1 MKTRIEA
8 FFLWIYF
15 FFGNHRKQW
24 YDQMEVYHYAYSK
37 QVEELD
43 KLVVYTESTNRAVIA
58 AYNRCKELSHLYYIM
73 TIQLS
78 EYPNKY
84 SIAKQ
89 IIESTS
95 RAEII
100 EKEYNEVL
108 SRIDIK

>member
-24 YDQMEVYHYAYSK
+24 YDQMEIYHYAYSK

-43 KLVVYTESTNRAVIA
+43 KLVKYTEGNNRSVLIA
-58 AYNRCKELSHLYYIM
+58 YKHVVELSGSYIILM
-73 TIQLS
+73 TLLS
-78 EYPNKY
+78 KYPNSY

-89 IIESTS
+89 IIETTN
-95 RAEII
+95 RIEYV

-108 SRIDIK
+108 SSIDIK

>member
-24 YDQMEVYHYAYSK
+24 YDQMEIYHYAYSK

-43 KLVVYTESTNRAVIA
+43 KLVKYTEGTNHTVRV
-58 AYNRCKELSHLYYIM
+58 AYNRCRELSHIYYIM

-78 EYPNKY
+78 EYPNTY

-89 IIESTS
+89 IIESTN
-95 RAEII
+95 RAELV
-100 EKEYNEVL
+100 ENEYNEVL
-108 SRIDIK
+108 SRINIK